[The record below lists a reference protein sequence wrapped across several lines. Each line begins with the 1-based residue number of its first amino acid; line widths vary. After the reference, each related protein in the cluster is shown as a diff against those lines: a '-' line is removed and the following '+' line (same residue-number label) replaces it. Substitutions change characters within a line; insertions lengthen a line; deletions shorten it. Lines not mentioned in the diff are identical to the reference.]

1 MAYIDMEKDKIKWI
15 FFDIGSTLVDESAC
29 EQFRIRLLSAQP
41 GAPDTASI
49 KVMISE
55 RARKL
60 QPPYKQVSGEL
71 HLNIAP
77 WPQHLE
83 ALYPYVHSVL
93 EYLHGKYHLG
103 IIANQD
109 LGTEKRLTAF
119 GIRRYFDIIAASAE
133 LGIATPDPEIFL
145 HALDMAGCCPEEA
158 AMIGDRLDN
167 DIAPA
172 AALGIKTVWV
182 RQGMYADADIG
193 LIPYKPDLIID
204 SISELK
210 NHF

>member
-1 MAYIDMEKDKIKWI
+1 MEKDKIKWI

-29 EQFRIRLLSAQP
+29 EQFRIRHLSAQP
-41 GAPDTASI
+41 GAPDTAAI
-49 KVMISE
+49 KAMISE

-60 QPPYKQVSGEL
+60 QPAYKQVAGEL
-71 HLNIAP
+71 HLNITP

-93 EYLHGKYHLG
+93 EYLHGKYRLG

-133 LGIATPDPEIFL
+133 LGIAKPDPEIFL

-158 AMIGDRLDN
+158 AMIGDRPDN

-182 RQGMYADADIG
+182 RHGMYADADIG
-193 LIPYKPDLIID
+193 LIPHKPDLIID

-210 NHF
+210 NYF